1 MLDDSEYMQLEGVSD
16 NSEMSVRLSLLSGQ
30 MNSRRV
36 SSENS
41 LPENLL
47 QKSINETVER
57 NPCNRVGLHQVG
69 TKLYHLFKEQF
80 AFFFISKNLPF

>member
-57 NPCNRVGLHQVG
+57 NPCKRVELHQVG